1 MTANMEF
8 CDCVNVAVCSLIRRR
23 VAVNR
28 RSPDI
33 LPTTSSNHLGVTEC
47 SAYIATMRRPLE
59 HLSLANDS

>member
-1 MTANMEF
+1 MEF

-33 LPTTSSNHLGVTEC
+33 LPTTSSNHLTEY